1 MSMAYVSGDLDRRA
15 DLRENGEALTVLRS
29 APDARVVVVARDQ
42 MVLAGQGALH
52 SVGDAEGVGAH
63 RLEAFLGLTPDGAPR
78 FALWLDD
85 EMVAMR
91 EDTSDGF
98 LDRRVLVVPGR
109 PDLSLVDLRSL
120 TLKSAFDPP
129 TLSAMATAKA
139 LFGWHA
145 SHGFCAKCGA
155 ASQAAAAGWRR
166 ECAACKTQHFPR
178 TDPVVIMLVSEGD
191 HCLLGRQARFPKGF
205 YSALAGFLE
214 PGETIEAAVKREV
227 LEEAGIACHDVV
239 YHACQ
244 PWPFPTTLMI
254 GCFAKATDRTIKI
267 DHDELEDARWFSRAE
282 VRLMLAGSHTEGFGA
297 PNPMAIARTL
307 VETWANAR

>member
-15 DLRENGEALTVLRS
+15 DLRENAEALAALRA
-29 APDARVVVVARDQ
+29 APLARALVVARDQ
-42 MVLAGQGALH
+42 MVVGGQEALLDLGAAQ
-52 SVGDAEGVGAH
+52 GIGAV
-63 RLEAFLGLTPDGAPR
+63 RLEAFLGLTLEGAPR

-85 EMVAMR
+85 DVVELR

-98 LDRRVLVVPGR
+98 LDKRVLVVPGR
-109 PDLSLVDLRSL
+109 PELSLVDLRSL
-120 TLKSAFDPP
+120 ALKGAFDPP

-155 ASQAAAAGWRR
+155 PSEAAAAGWRR
-166 ECAACKTQHFPR
+166 ECPACKTQHFPR
-178 TDPVVIMLVSEGD
+178 TDPVVIMLVSDGD

-227 LEEAGIACHDVV
+227 WEEAGIACHDVV
-239 YHACQ
+239 YHASQ

-267 DHDELEDARWFSRAE
+267 DHHELEDARWFSRAE
-282 VRLMLAGSHTEGFGA
+282 VRQMLAGTHPEGFGA

-307 VETWANAR
+307 VQTWAEG